1 MIKEYYLCLG
11 IKFRSQLAELRPE
24 ESMDQEYVVPEE
36 LRFAVTRKCDAACRH
51 CYNLSGKDID
61 RLSADD
67 FIGIMKD
74 VLALNPRFDRMT
86 LTGGEPM
93 LEPGKVL
100 SVTRFAKRS
109 GIRVRLVTRGWEL
122 DQATCKALIEAGVTR
137 IQVGLDS
144 SGEFGYNDDE
154 GVKWDTFHSY
164 LRGDE
169 TGFQKTVEG
178 IRVAVNAGM
187 DVSVRYSLCKAN
199 LEDVVT
205 TYRFISSIGAGKF
218 KFRLL
223 FPDGRA
229 KGKLVQ
235 RLISGEEMATAQHQ
249 LILASAG
256 NDTTVEITQPC
267 SFLIP
272 GRRKLPFGTDRFN
285 AFREACPCGKAAAYV
300 DADGGV
306 KYCLF
311 DEKTIGNVT
320 NDSFLEVWNSA
331 SANEARQVRCPT
343 DASGSAC
350 SGFKLLYEQSG
361 DYEGFMKDYHTGV
374 LKRPLFCNAQ

>member
-1 MIKEYYLCLG
+1 MVQAYI
-11 IKFRSQLAELRPE
+11 
-24 ESMDQEYVVPEE
+24 VPEE
-36 LRFAVTRKCDAACRH
+36 LRFALTRKCDGACRH

-61 RLSADD
+61 RLSAAD

-93 LEPGKVL
+93 LESGKVL

-109 GIRVRLVTRGWEL
+109 GVRVRLVTRGWEL
-122 DQATCKALIEAGVTR
+122 DQDTCRELIEAGVTR
-137 IQVGLDS
+137 IQIGLDS
-144 SGEFGYNDDE
+144 SGEYGFTDDK
-154 GVKWDTFHSY
+154 GKKWDTFHSW
-164 LRGDE
+164 LRGDK
-169 TGFQKTVEG
+169 TGFRKTVRG
-178 IRVAVNAGM
+178 IQVSVKAGM
-187 DVSVRYSLCKAN
+187 DVSVRYSLCKTN
-199 LEDVVT
+199 LKDVVK
-205 TYRFISSIGAGKF
+205 TYRFISSLGAAKF

-229 KGKLVQ
+229 KGKLLKE
-235 RLISGEEMATAQHQ
+235 LISGDEMAATQHQ

-267 SFLIP
+267 SYLIP
-272 GRRKLPFGTDRFN
+272 GKKELPFGTDRIN
-285 AFREACPCGKAAAYV
+285 AFREACPCGKAAAYI

-311 DEKTIGNVT
+311 DEKAIGNVL
-320 NDSFLEVWNSA
+320 NDSFLNIWNSE
-331 SANEARQVRCPT
+331 SANEARQVRCPV

-350 SGFKLLYEQSG
+350 SAFKLLYEQSG
-361 DYEGFMKDYHTGV
+361 DYEGFMRDYHGGV
-374 LKRPLFCNAQ
+374 LKRPLFCTAQ